1 MKGVEGKGKRKGA
14 SKQVFLHRTHRN
26 GMQKRGFG
34 CRKRLYDDKLNV
46 NGACGR
52 QVMTAIRSER
62 CLGTRGDKND
72 ESKDELRRKRHERGG
87 RDGGSGTLGTN

>member
-14 SKQVFLHRTHRN
+14 SKRVFLHQTHRN

-52 QVMTAIRSER
+52 QVMTVIRSER
-62 CLGTRGDKND
+62 CLGTRGDKKD
-72 ESKDELRRKRHERGG
+72 ESKDGLSEAEEARTRRAR
-87 RDGGSGTLGTN
+87 